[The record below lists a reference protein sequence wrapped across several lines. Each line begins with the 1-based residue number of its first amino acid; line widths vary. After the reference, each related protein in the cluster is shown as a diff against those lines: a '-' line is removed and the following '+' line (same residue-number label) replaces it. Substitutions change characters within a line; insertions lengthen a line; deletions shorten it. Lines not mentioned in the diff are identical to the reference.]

1 MTNLRP
7 GLGSYTANWG
17 THDDRVIRDYSYRS
31 SSLFVSLRHTSDP
44 ARLGLAPGPVTEEPN
59 IEPKGV
65 RPRLHQHRLGNEQQ
79 DCCGPT
85 TE

>member
-7 GLGSYTANWG
+7 DLGSCTAELG
-17 THDDRVIRDYSYRS
+17 HSRRPHFRDRLLRLDLVRLAAAQVGPRS
-31 SSLFVSLRHTSDP
+31 V
-44 ARLGLAPGPVTEEPN
+44 GLAPRLVTGESN

>member
-44 ARLGLAPGPVTEEPN
+44 ARLGLAPD
-59 IEPKGV
+59 
-65 RPRLHQHRLGNEQQ
+65 R
-79 DCCGPT
+79 
-85 TE
+85 

>member
-7 GLGSYTANWG
+7 GLGSCTAELG
-17 THDDRVIRDYSYRS
+17 HSRRPPFRDRLLRLD
-31 SSLFVSLRHTSDP
+31 LAVSLRHLSDP
-44 ARLGLAPGPVTEEPN
+44 TNVGLAPRPVTEEPN